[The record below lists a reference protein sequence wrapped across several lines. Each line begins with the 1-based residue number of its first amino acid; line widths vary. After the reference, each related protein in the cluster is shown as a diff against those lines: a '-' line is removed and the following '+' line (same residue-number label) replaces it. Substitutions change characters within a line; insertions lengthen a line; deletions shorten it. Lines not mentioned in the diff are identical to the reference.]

1 MKTWR
6 KLLAAGA
13 AAAMLL
19 TGCSS
24 GTDSGSSSGGDSGSA
39 DGSKGSVYYLNFKP
53 EQDEAWQNLAKK
65 YTEETGVDVK
75 VVTAAS
81 GNYETTLMSEMGK
94 SGAPTLF

>member
-6 KLLAAGA
+6 KLLATGA

-81 GNYETTLMSEMGK
+81 GNYETTLMS
-94 SGAPTLF
+94 

>member
-53 EQDEAWQNLAKK
+53 EQD
-65 YTEETGVDVK
+65 
-75 VVTAAS
+75 
-81 GNYETTLMSEMGK
+81 
-94 SGAPTLF
+94 